1 MMKTV
6 TFDERAW
13 KLVPIE
19 PTNAVLERAVEIAFQ
34 AGPGKEKSD
43 WKHYM
48 YLLWGAVIEASP
60 DAPEDQRIRRQ
71 DQRDAEHI
79 RNAAAILSVL
89 TSNLDA
95 GHPLRA
101 EAADGAK
108 RAVAD
113 LYRIA
118 DQIDAAQPKGADHG

>member
-1 MMKTV
+1 MKTV

-60 DAPEDQRIRRQ
+60 DAPEDQQ
-71 DQRDAEHI
+71 WDAERI
-79 RNAAAILSVL
+79 RNAAAILAAL

-101 EAADGAK
+101 EAAAGAK
-108 RAVAD
+108 RAVGD
-113 LYRIA
+113 LYQIA
-118 DQIDAAQPKGADHG
+118 DQIDAAKSKGANHG